1 MKRIDLTGHKKGRLT
16 VLSFSHSHVQPSG
29 QKRAVWNVVCECGT
43 TKKMSTAN
51 LTSGATISC
60 GCYKSEGLNKKEHGV
75 SSFNHKY
82 GGYKAR
88 ARLHKKNIPFD
99 LTKEEFKAIVL
110 QNCHYCG
117 IESSSVVMA
126 KPTANGAFV
135 SNGIDRV
142 DSSKGYV
149 KENCVPCCTRCNWM
163 KNEMPYEDFL
173 LHIKRIFNYAIA
185 KK

>member
-1 MKRIDLTGHKKGRLT
+1 
-16 VLSFSHSHVQPSG
+16 
-29 QKRAVWNVVCECGT
+29 
-43 TKKMSTAN
+43 MSTAN
-51 LTSGATISC
+51 LTAGATISC
-60 GCYKSEGLNKKEHGV
+60 GCYKAEGLNKKEYGI

-82 GGYKAR
+82 RGYKAR
-88 ARLHKKNIPFD
+88 ARIHKKNISFD
-99 LTKEEFKAIVL
+99 LTKEEFRDIVL
-110 QNCHYCG
+110 QPCHYCN
-117 IESSSVVMA
+117 IESSSVTMA

-163 KNEMPYEDFL
+163 KGEMSYTEFF
-173 LHIKRIFNYAIA
+173 LHIEKIFNHAIT